1 MRAQLGTLCVV
12 MRKYNLQ
19 YTVYAIHY
27 IPDLLAHEKINTLHH
42 TLCVVMRKYKVQH
55 TIYTDHFPQKSH

>member
-1 MRAQLGTLCVV
+1 MRAQLGVLCVV

-27 IPDLLAHEKINTLHH
+27 IPDLLAHDNTFGMTH
-42 TLCVVMRKYKVQH
+42 KYNIATVH
-55 TIYTDHFPQKSH
+55 NFGISNLFAHFKFICS